1 MASTQLNPQTP
12 PTRNSKRVLVTG
24 VEHPEGAYAARTLG
38 RHGFDVIAHSFIS
51 EAAEQ
56 IAHDITG
63 IGGRATAAVADL
75 TIHGEVDRL
84 FTGIEDTHGHIDT
97 VIHAAW
103 IPGPESTGTPL
114 QSIHP
119 HDWDRFLHAHLRMLF
134 TTVRRAMQSMSD
146 RNRAGSIVTVV
157 GVDRSAAD
165 TRESTLTRQVID
177 GAIEAFTAAAAHDI
191 SARTVQVNT
200 IRLVDEL
207 PSPEFPDEHITP
219 DFDTALVFLADPA
232 HHIWSGKVLSAPAPA
247 PAVRFVAVH

>member
-1 MASTQLNPQTP
+1 VDPIPLNPQTP
-12 PTRNSKRVLVTG
+12 PKRNSNLVLVTG

-38 RHGFDVIAHSFIS
+38 THGFDVIAHSFIS

-97 VIHAAW
+97 VVHAAW

-146 RNRAGSIVTVV
+146 RNRAGSIVTIV
-157 GVDRSAAD
+157 GVNR
-165 TRESTLTRQVID
+165 TETGTGVSTLARQVID

-191 SARTVQVNT
+191 SARTLQVNT

-207 PSPEFPDEHITP
+207 PSPAFPDEHITP

-232 HHIWSGKVLSAPAPA
+232 HHSWSGKVLSAPAA
-247 PAVRFVAVH
+247 RFAAVH

>member
-1 MASTQLNPQTP
+1 MDPIPLNPQTP
-12 PTRNSKRVLVTG
+12 PKRNSNLVLVTG

-38 RHGFDVIAHSFIS
+38 THGFDVIAHSFIS

-97 VIHAAW
+97 VVHAAW

-146 RNRAGSIVTVV
+146 RNRAGSIVTIV
-157 GVDRSAAD
+157 GVNR
-165 TRESTLTRQVID
+165 TETGTGVSTLARQVID

-191 SARTVQVNT
+191 SARTLQVNT

-207 PSPEFPDEHITP
+207 PSPAFPDEHITP

-232 HHIWSGKVLSAPAPA
+232 HHSWSGKVLSAPAA
-247 PAVRFVAVH
+247 RFAAVH